1 MVRLCAPVVM
11 GQQSRS
17 RREVSRGAARPGRI
31 AAVTVNR
38 ILAVPEP
45 SGRAVTWA
53 REAADRFGAELD
65 IAALDPSDP
74 DPAGAIVREAGDRGS
89 DLIVLSDAGMR
100 DRTEFLLANVANRVS
115 HAARCSVVFVATGNG
130 PVRADEPRERL
141 LGRAIEIGRVFAR
154 HGLREDRPP
163 ADRARRLREALEEL
177 GPTFA
182 KLGQVLS
189 TRPDLLPPEY
199 MTELAR
205 LQDDMPPLT
214 QAEVVTV
221 LEAELGVPWEDAF
234 ARIDPSPLAAGTI
247 AQAHR
252 AALPDGSAVVLKVQ
266 RPSAE
271 RQILEDLALLELF
284 AEKAGNRLAFGRV
297 VDLPAV
303 FAYLAEALRRELD
316 FSIEA
321 ASIERIRPVL
331 AGFERLAAPQVYL
344 ELSTR
349 RLLVMEEVAGVGVS
363 DAAPEEARREAARE
377 LLTCY
382 YQQVLGE
389 GFFHADPHPG
399 NLRWANGQ
407 IWFLD
412 FGMVGE
418 LDPDV
423 RVLLLLLVMAFW
435 RDDAPFLA
443 ETLLMLSGPEAPI
456 GLDLADL
463 ERDLQ
468 DLLGYV
474 RHGSLAEIE
483 LGQILTG
490 MARVAARHGV
500 RMPASLALAGKALA
514 QVQLTAGQLD
524 PELQPVELIGRFVAR
539 SLTRDLTRH
548 GDPRVALYELQKL
561 RVRSRR
567 LFEAL
572 ERITGT
578 RPGPGL
584 QVEVQGLAEL
594 ERSVRRLTIAI
605 AAAALAA
612 AIALVVA
619 LVLIATS

>member
-1 MVRLCAPVVM
+1 MA
-11 GQQSRS
+11 GNISH
-17 RREVSRGAARPGRI
+17 RGPRAGRI
-31 AAVTVNR
+31 GRVAVKR

-53 REAADRFGAELD
+53 REAADRFEAELTVF
-65 IAALDPSDP
+65 ALDPADP
-74 DPAGAIVREAGDRGS
+74 DPAAAIVREAGEHGI

-115 HAARCSVVFVATGNG
+115 HAARCSVVFVSDGSA
-130 PVRADEPRERL
+130 PRAAGAPRERL
-141 LGRAIEIGRVFAR
+141 FGRAAEIGRVFAR
-154 HGLREDRPP
+154 HGLRDDRPA

-199 MTELAR
+199 IAEFAR

-214 QAEVVTV
+214 QAEVVAV

-234 ARIDPSPLAAGTI
+234 THIEPSPLAAGTI
-247 AQAHR
+247 AQVHR
-252 AALPDGSAVVLKVQ
+252 ARLPDGAAVVVKVQ
-266 RPSAE
+266 RPTAE

-284 AEKAGNRLAFGRV
+284 AEKAGNRPAFERV

-303 FAYLAEALRRELD
+303 FSYLSESLRRELD

-321 ASIERIRPVL
+321 ASIERIRPL
-331 AGFERLAAPQVYL
+331 LAAFDRLDAPRVHAD
-344 ELSTR
+344 LSTR
-349 RLLVMEEVAGVGVS
+349 RLLVMQEVAGVGVAE
-363 DAAPEEARREAARE
+363 AAPEEARREAARQ
-377 LLTCY
+377 LLSCY
-382 YQQVLGE
+382 YEQVLGE

-399 NLRWANGQ
+399 NLRWADGQ
-407 IWFLD
+407 VWFLD

-418 LDPDV
+418 LEPDV
-423 RVLLLLLVMAFW
+423 RLLLLLLVMAFW

-443 ETLLMLSGPEAPI
+443 ETLLMLSGPDVPAA
-456 GLDLADL
+456 LDLGEL

-468 DLLGYV
+468 ELLGRV

-490 MARVAARHGV
+490 MARIAARHGV
-500 RMPASLALAGKALA
+500 RLPASLSLAGKALA
-514 QVQLTAGQLD
+514 QVQLTAAQLD
-524 PELQPVELIGRFVAR
+524 PDLQPVELIGRFVAR
-539 SLTRDLTRH
+539 SLTRDLARH
-548 GDPRVALYELQKL
+548 GDPRVALYELQKF
-561 RVRSRR
+561 RVRTRR
-567 LFEAL
+567 LLESL
-572 ERITGT
+572 ERITGA

-584 QVEVQGLAEL
+584 QVEVRGLAEL
-594 ERSVRRLTIAI
+594 ERSVRRMTFAI

-612 AIALVVA
+612 AIALVIA
-619 LVLIATS
+619 LLVWVT

>member
-1 MVRLCAPVVM
+1 VA
-11 GQQSRS
+11 
-17 RREVSRGAARPGRI
+17 
-31 AAVTVNR
+31 VNR

-53 REAADRFGAELD
+53 REAADRFEAEL
-65 IAALDPSDP
+65 AVFALDPAEP
-74 DPAGAIVREAGDRGS
+74 DPAAAIVREATERGS

-115 HAARCSVVFVATGNG
+115 HAARCSVVFVADGSG
-130 PVRADEPRERL
+130 PSVAEEPRQRL
-141 LGRAIEIGRVFAR
+141 LGRAAEIGRVFAR
-154 HGLREDRPP
+154 HGLRDDRPA

-189 TRPDLLPPEY
+189 TRPDLLPPEFIA
-199 MTELAR
+199 ELAR

-221 LEAELGVPWEDAF
+221 LETELGVPWEDAL
-234 ARIDPSPLAAGTI
+234 AHIDPKPLAAGTI
-247 AQAHR
+247 AQVHR
-252 AALPDGSAVVLKVQ
+252 ATLPDGSAVVLKVQ

-284 AEKAGNRLAFGRV
+284 AEKAGNRPAFERV

-303 FAYLAEALRRELD
+303 FAYLSESLRRELD
-316 FSIEA
+316 FSVEA
-321 ASIERIRPVL
+321 ASIERIRPLL
-331 AGFERLAAPQVYL
+331 ADFARLNAPRVYL

-349 RLLVMEEVAGVGVS
+349 RLLVMEEVSGVS
-363 DAAPEEARREAARE
+363 VSEAAPDEARREAARE
-377 LLTCY
+377 LLSCY

-399 NLRWANGQ
+399 NLRWADGQ
-407 IWFLD
+407 VWFLD

-418 LDPDV
+418 LEPDV
-423 RVLLLLLVMAFW
+423 RLLLLLLVMAFW

-443 ETLLMLSGPEAPI
+443 ETLLMLSGPEAPA
-456 GLDLADL
+456 GLDMGEL

-468 DLLGYV
+468 ELLGYV

-483 LGQILTG
+483 LGQLLTG
-490 MARVAARHGV
+490 MARIAARHGV
-500 RMPASLALAGKALA
+500 RLPASLSLAGKALA

-524 PELQPVELIGRFVAR
+524 PDLQPVELIGRFVAR
-539 SLTRDLTRH
+539 SLTRDLARH

-561 RVRSRR
+561 RVRARR
-567 LFEAL
+567 LLEGL
-572 ERITGT
+572 ERVTGA

-584 QVEVQGLAEL
+584 QVEVRGLAEL
-594 ERSVRRLTIAI
+594 ERSVRRMTFAI
-605 AAAALAA
+605 AAASAVA

-619 LVLIATS
+619 LVVWATG

>member
-1 MVRLCAPVVM
+1 
-11 GQQSRS
+11 
-17 RREVSRGAARPGRI
+17 
-31 AAVTVNR
+31 
-38 ILAVPEP
+38 VPEA
-45 SGRAVTWA
+45 SGRAMIWA
-53 REAADRFGAELD
+53 REAADRFAAELEQF
-65 IAALDPSDP
+65 ALDPADP
-74 DPAGAIVREAGDRGS
+74 DPAAAIVREAAERGS

-100 DRTEFLLANVANRVS
+100 DRTELLLANIANRVS
-115 HAARCSVVFVATGNG
+115 HAARCSVVFVADGSA
-130 PVRADEPRERL
+130 PAPAEEPRERL
-141 LGRAIEIGRVFAR
+141 LGRAAEIGRVFAH
-154 HGLREDRPP
+154 HGLRDDRPA

-189 TRPDLLPPEY
+189 TRRDLLPPEY
-199 MTELAR
+199 IEELSR

-214 QAEVVTV
+214 QAEVVAV

-234 ARIDPSPLAAGTI
+234 ARIAPDPLAAGTI
-247 AQAHR
+247 AQVHR
-252 AALPDGSAVVLKVQ
+252 AGLPDGSAVVVKVQ

-284 AEKAGNRLAFGRV
+284 AEKAGNRPAFDRV

-303 FAYLAEALRRELD
+303 FAHLSESLRRELD

-331 AGFERLAAPQVYL
+331 ADFGRLNAPRVHL

-349 RLLVMEEVAGVGVS
+349 RLLVMDEVVGVS
-363 DAAPEEARREAARE
+363 VREAAPQEARREAARQ
-377 LLTCY
+377 LLSCY
-382 YQQVLGE
+382 YQQVLGD

-399 NLRWANGQ
+399 NLLWADGQ
-407 IWFLD
+407 VWFLD

-418 LDPDV
+418 LEPDV
-423 RVLLLLLVMAFW
+423 RLPLLLLVMAFW

-443 ETLLMLSGPEAPI
+443 ETLLMVSGPEAST
-456 GLDLADL
+456 GLDIGEL

-468 DLLGYV
+468 DLLGHV

-490 MARVAARHGV
+490 MARIAAHHGV
-500 RMPASLALAGKALA
+500 RMPASFALAGKALA

-524 PELQPVELIGRFVAR
+524 PDLQPVELIGRFVTHR
-539 SLTRDLTRH
+539 LTRDLARY
-548 GDPRVALYELQKL
+548 GDPRVGLYELQKL
-561 RVRSRR
+561 RVRMRR
-567 LFEAL
+567 LLEGL
-572 ERITGT
+572 ERVTGA

-584 QVEVQGLAEL
+584 QVEVRGLTEL
-594 ERSVRRLTIAI
+594 ERSVRRMTFAI
-605 AAAALAA
+605 AAAALAT

-619 LVLIATS
+619 LVFWATG